1 LRVTAVRVAWPVR
14 ALLHLKIRFVVRDL
28 TRPALFVT
36 SSKASSNE
44 LSGNFSEENVPSVE
58 IRLAI

>member
-1 LRVTAVRVAWPVR
+1 LRVTAIRVAWPVR
-14 ALLHLKIRFVVRDL
+14 ALLHPEDSFGRQDL

>member
-1 LRVTAVRVAWPVR
+1 
-14 ALLHLKIRFVVRDL
+14 LHPEDSFGRQDL